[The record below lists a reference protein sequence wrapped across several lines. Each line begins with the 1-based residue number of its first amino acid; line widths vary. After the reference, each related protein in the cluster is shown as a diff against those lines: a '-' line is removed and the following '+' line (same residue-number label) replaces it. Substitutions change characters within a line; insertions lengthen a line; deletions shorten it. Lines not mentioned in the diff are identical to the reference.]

1 MEDYEKLGVF
11 YLGREYDL
19 GAGKPRDDLILYDSR
34 DLTTHAV
41 CVGMTGSGKTG
52 LCIGLVEEAAIDG
65 IPVIA
70 IDPKGDLANL
80 LLTFPELRGKDFE
93 PWVDAEEAARK
104 DLTVAAFAEQ
114 QAERWRSG
122 LASWG
127 QSGER
132 IQYLREQADFAIYTP
147 GSNAGLPV
155 SILQSFAAPGAGVV
169 EDGELLRERINT
181 TVTSLLGLVGIES
194 DPLQSREHIL
204 ISTILGQNWG
214 EGRDLDLATLIQQ
227 IQNPPVT
234 RIGVLDLES
243 FYPAKDRFDLVMA
256 LNNLLASPGFQSWL
270 EGVPLD
276 IGSILYT
283 PQGKPRVAIFS
294 IAHLGDAERM
304 FFVSLLLNQ
313 VLGWMRT
320 QPGTSSLRAI
330 VYMDEIMGYIPPVA
344 MPPSKQPFLT
354 LLKQARAFGV
364 GIVLAT
370 QNPVDLDYKGLSNTG
385 TWFIGRLQTDRDKSH
400 VLDGLEGSAL
410 TTGSKFDRRSMDKLL
425 SGLGSRVFLMN
436 NAHETGP
443 VIFQTRWV
451 LSYLRGPLTRT
462 QIKELMDPYKATQP
476 QPVEAAPQAAP
487 RAKPAPAAAAPA
499 AAAAAGVAAPAAAAI
514 AAAPVAEAPSV
525 GEPTLPPGVTQ
536 YFVPPRGRGAE
547 VVYEPMLVGAARV
560 QFANAKA
567 KVDHLEDVLRVTPI
581 TSQALAVDWQDS
593 EEVTF
598 SLDDLEREPPRGAQF
613 AELPTAARSAA
624 NYTRWSRDWVTYL
637 YRSQELQLLR
647 SPSTKA
653 VSEPGESERDF
664 RVRLQMEAR
673 EHRDASA
680 DALRK
685 KYAPK
690 MKTLQERIRRA
701 QQAVDREADQAKHA
715 GLQTAIS
722 MGTTVLAAFVGRKA
736 VSAGTLG
743 RAATTARGVGRTMQQ
758 KEDVERAKETVEA
771 LEAQLKDLEKAFE
784 DDMAALETRVDPR
797 TEELEPTVIKPKRTG
812 ISVQLVSLVWLPYRR
827 DARGAVEP
835 AW

>member
-1 MEDYEKLGVF
+1 MEDFEKLGVF
-11 YLGREYDL
+11 YLGREHDL
-19 GAGKPRDDLILYDSR
+19 ETGKPRDDLILYDSR

-80 LLTFPELRGKDFE
+80 LLTFPPLRGEDFR

-132 IQYLREQADFAIYTP
+132 IQHLREQAEFAIYTP

-155 SILQSFAAPGAGVV
+155 SILRSFAAPGAETA
-169 EDGELLRERINT
+169 EDGELLGERINT
-181 TVTSLLGLVGIES
+181 TVTGLLGLVGVKG

-204 ISTILGQNWG
+204 LSTILGHSWSQ
-214 EGRDLDLATLIQQ
+214 GRDLDLAALIQQ
-227 IQNPPVT
+227 VQNPPVS

-243 FYPAKDRFDLVMA
+243 FYPAKERFGLVMA

-283 PQGKPRVAIFS
+283 PQGKPRVAVFS

-304 FFVSLLLNQ
+304 FFVSLLLNE

-354 LLKQARAFGV
+354 LLKQARAYGV

-385 TWFIGRLQTDRDKSH
+385 TWFIGRLQTERDKSH
-400 VLDGLEGSAL
+400 VLDGLEGAAL
-410 TTGSKFDRRSMDKLL
+410 STGSGFDRRSMDKLL

-436 NAHETGP
+436 NAHDAGP
-443 VIFQTRWV
+443 VVFQTRWV
-451 LSYLRGPLTRT
+451 LSYLRGPLTRA
-462 QIKELMDPYKATQP
+462 QIKQLMDPYKAAQP
-476 QPVEAAPQAAP
+476 E
-487 RAKPAPAAAAPA
+487 PAAAAPQAVSRAEPGSATA
-499 AAAAAGVAAPAAAAI
+499 AAVAVV
-514 AAAPVAEAPSV
+514 PVPDALSV
-525 GEPTLPPGVTQ
+525 SMPTLPPGVTQ
-536 YFVPPRGRGAE
+536 LFVSPRGREAE

-560 QFANAKA
+560 HFVDRKA

-581 TSQALAVDWQDS
+581 TSQALAVDWQNS
-593 EEVTF
+593 EEATF
-598 SLDDLEREPPRGAQF
+598 SLDDLEDNPQGGTQF
-613 AELPTAARSAA
+613 AELPAAARSATS
-624 NYTRWSRDWVTYL
+624 YTRWSRDWTTYL
-637 YRSQELQLLR
+637 YRSQALELLR

-664 RVRLQMEAR
+664 RVRLQLEAR
-673 EHRDASA
+673 EHRDAAA

-685 KYAPK
+685 KYTPK
-690 MKTLQERIRRA
+690 ITALQEKIRRA
-701 QQAVDREADQAKHA
+701 QQAVDREAAQAKQA

-722 MGTTVLAAFVGRKA
+722 IGTTVLGAFVGRKA
-736 VSAGTLG
+736 VSASTLG
-743 RAATTARGVGRTMQQ
+743 RAATSARGVGRTMQQ
-758 KEDVERAKETVEA
+758 QQDVARAKETVEA
-771 LEAQLKDLEKAFE
+771 LQAQLKDLEAAFE
-784 DDMAALETRVDPR
+784 ADMAALETRIDPL
-797 TEELEPTVIKPKRTG
+797 TEELEPAVVKPKRSD

-827 DARGAVEP
+827 NARGALEP

>member
-1 MEDYEKLGVF
+1 MQDFEKLGVF
-11 YLGREYDL
+11 YLGREHDVRT
-19 GAGKPRDDLILYDSR
+19 GRPRDNLILYDSR

-80 LLTFPELRGKDFE
+80 LLTFPQLRGEDFQ
-93 PWVDAEEAARK
+93 PWVDAEEAARN

-132 IQYLREQADFAIYTP
+132 IQHLRERAEFAVYTP

-155 SILQSFAAPGAGVV
+155 SILRSFAAPGAEIA
-169 EDGELLRERINT
+169 EDGELLRERVNT
-181 TVTSLLGLVGIES
+181 TVTSLLGLVGVKG

-204 ISTILGQNWG
+204 ISTILGHNWG
-214 EGRDLDLATLIQQ
+214 QGRDLDLATLIQQ
-227 IQNPPVT
+227 IQSPPVT

-243 FYPAKDRFDLVMA
+243 FYPAKERFGLVMA

-270 EGVPLD
+270 EGVPLE

-283 PQGKPRVAIFS
+283 PQGTPRVSIFS

-400 VLDGLEGSAL
+400 VLDGLEGAAL
-410 TTGSKFDRRSMDKLL
+410 TTGSGFDRQSMDKLL
-425 SGLGSRVFLMN
+425 SGLGSRVFMMN
-436 NAHETGP
+436 NAHDAGP
-443 VIFQTRWV
+443 VVFQTRWV
-451 LSYLRGPLTRT
+451 LSYLRGPLTRA
-462 QIKELMDPYKATQP
+462 QIKQLMDPYKAVQSH
-476 QPVEAAPQAAP
+476 PVAEAPQTPP
-487 RAKPAPAAAAPA
+487 RAEPVL
-499 AAAAAGVAAPAAAAI
+499 AAAAAGVAAPAASAAV
-514 AAAPVAEAPSV
+514 PVAEALSA
-525 GEPTLPPGVTQ
+525 GTPTLPPGVTQ
-536 YFVPPRGRGAE
+536 FYVSPRGRDAE
-547 VVYEPMLVGAARV
+547 TVYEPMLVGAARV
-560 QFANAKA
+560 HFADRKA
-567 KVDHLEDVLRVTPI
+567 KVDYLEDVLRVTPI
-581 TSQALAVDWQDS
+581 TSQALAVDWQNS
-593 EEVTF
+593 EEATF
-598 SLDDLEREPPRGAQF
+598 SLDDLEDKPQRGAQF
-613 AELPTAARSAA
+613 AELPAAGRSASR
-624 NYTRWSRDWVTYL
+624 YTRWSRDWVTYL
-637 YRSQELQLLR
+637 YRSQKLELLR

-664 RVRLQMEAR
+664 RVRLQLEAR
-673 EHRDASA
+673 EHRDAAA

-685 KYAPK
+685 KYTPK
-690 MKTLQERIRRA
+690 IATLQERIRRA
-701 QQAVDREADQAKHA
+701 EQAVDREADQVKQA

-722 MGTTVLAAFVGRKA
+722 IGTTVLGAFVGRKA
-736 VSAGTLG
+736 VSTGTLG
-743 RAATTARGVGRTMQQ
+743 RAATSARGVGRTVQQ
-758 KEDVERAKETVEA
+758 QQDVARAKETVEA
-771 LEAQLKDLEKAFE
+771 LQAQLKDLEAAFE
-784 DDMAALETRVDPR
+784 ADMAALETRVDPR
-797 TEELEPTVIKPKRTG
+797 TEELEPAVIKPKRTDV
-812 ISVQLVSLVWLPYRR
+812 SVQLVSLVWLPYQR
-827 DARGAVEP
+827 DARGALEP